1 MESRSVA
8 LGSSQ
13 EQVVF
18 PAATAF
24 VHSAIRKLRFVP
36 KFSRSVTTST
46 RSFQESETI
55 LAEAGSNS
63 PDKAQG
69 GKHCCRIRGGR
80 SMSSES
86 ILGLEENNTQQ
97 VEQTPVPATVDVR
110 LNTLRETVLELL
122 DEVESLAISRPV
134 DIKRGA
140 RFSDEVRQFEVSLI
154 RTALGRT
161 SGSQTRA
168 ARLLGLKPTTLNAK
182 IKRYG
187 ITA

>member
-1 MESRSVA
+1 M
-8 LGSSQ
+8 SSDVL
-13 EQVVF
+13 E
-18 PAATAF
+18 
-24 VHSAIRKLRFVP
+24 L
-36 KFSRSVTTST
+36 
-46 RSFQESETI
+46 E
-55 LAEAGSNS
+55 SNS
-63 PDKAQG
+63 PDSAEKAP
-69 GKHCCRIRGGR
+69 
-80 SMSSES
+80 SES
-86 ILGLEENNTQQ
+86 
-97 VEQTPVPATVDVR
+97 TVDVR
-110 LNTLRETVLELL
+110 LNSLRETALRLL

>member
-1 MESRSVA
+1 MTSESV
-8 LGSSQ
+8 LG
-13 EQVVF
+13 
-18 PAATAF
+18 
-24 VHSAIRKLRFVP
+24 L
-36 KFSRSVTTST
+36 
-46 RSFQESETI
+46 
-55 LAEAGSNS
+55 EANS
-63 PDKAQG
+63 PDTVERTTAP
-69 GKHCCRIRGGR
+69 
-80 SMSSES
+80 SETSS
-86 ILGLEENNTQQ
+86 
-97 VEQTPVPATVDVR
+97 VDAR
-110 LNTLRETVLELL
+110 LNTLRETVLQLL

>member
-1 MESRSVA
+1 
-8 LGSSQ
+8 
-13 EQVVF
+13 
-18 PAATAF
+18 
-24 VHSAIRKLRFVP
+24 
-36 KFSRSVTTST
+36 
-46 RSFQESETI
+46 
-55 LAEAGSNS
+55 
-63 PDKAQG
+63 
-69 GKHCCRIRGGR
+69 
-80 SMSSES
+80 MSSES
-86 ILGLEENNTQQ
+86 VLELESNSPGSA
-97 VEQTPVPATVDVR
+97 EQAPSETTSVDVR
-110 LNTLRETVLELL
+110 LNTLRETVLQLL

>member
-1 MESRSVA
+1 
-8 LGSSQ
+8 
-13 EQVVF
+13 
-18 PAATAF
+18 
-24 VHSAIRKLRFVP
+24 
-36 KFSRSVTTST
+36 
-46 RSFQESETI
+46 
-55 LAEAGSNS
+55 
-63 PDKAQG
+63 
-69 GKHCCRIRGGR
+69 
-80 SMSSES
+80 MSSES
-86 ILGLEENNTQQ
+86 ILGLQENNTQQ
-97 VEQTPVPATVDVR
+97 LEQTPVDGNVDAR
-110 LNTLRETVLELL
+110 LNTLRETVLQLL

>member
-1 MESRSVA
+1 
-8 LGSSQ
+8 
-13 EQVVF
+13 
-18 PAATAF
+18 
-24 VHSAIRKLRFVP
+24 
-36 KFSRSVTTST
+36 
-46 RSFQESETI
+46 
-55 LAEAGSNS
+55 
-63 PDKAQG
+63 
-69 GKHCCRIRGGR
+69 
-80 SMSSES
+80 MSSES
-86 ILGLEENNTQQ
+86 MLGLEANSTEGP
-97 VEQTPVPATVDVR
+97 EQISGEPNVDAR
-110 LNTLRETVLELL
+110 LNTLRETVLQLL

>member
-1 MESRSVA
+1 M
-8 LGSSQ
+8 
-13 EQVVF
+13 
-18 PAATAF
+18 
-24 VHSAIRKLRFVP
+24 
-36 KFSRSVTTST
+36 
-46 RSFQESETI
+46 
-55 LAEAGSNS
+55 N
-63 PDKAQG
+63 
-69 GKHCCRIRGGR
+69 
-80 SMSSES
+80 SES
-86 ILGLEENNTQQ
+86 ILGLEVNAAEAPEHTSGESN
-97 VEQTPVPATVDVR
+97 VDAR
-110 LNTLRETVLELL
+110 LNTLRETVLQLL

>member
-1 MESRSVA
+1 MKAASKSSPDKDLA
-8 LGSSQ
+8 ANHLPPHLGRVNMSS
-13 EQVVF
+13 EV
-18 PAATAF
+18 
-24 VHSAIRKLRFVP
+24 L
-36 KFSRSVTTST
+36 
-46 RSFQESETI
+46 ELE
-55 LAEAGSNS
+55 SNS
-63 PDKAQG
+63 PDSA
-69 GKHCCRIRGGR
+69 
-80 SMSSES
+80 
-86 ILGLEENNTQQ
+86 
-97 VEQTPVPATVDVR
+97 EQAPSDSTVDVR
-110 LNTLRETVLELL
+110 LNTLRETVLQLL
-122 DEVESLAISRPV
+122 DEVESLAISRPI

>member
-1 MESRSVA
+1 M
-8 LGSSQ
+8 
-13 EQVVF
+13 
-18 PAATAF
+18 
-24 VHSAIRKLRFVP
+24 
-36 KFSRSVTTST
+36 
-46 RSFQESETI
+46 
-55 LAEAGSNS
+55 N
-63 PDKAQG
+63 
-69 GKHCCRIRGGR
+69 
-80 SMSSES
+80 ES
-86 ILGLEENNTQQ
+86 ILGLENTA
-97 VEQTPVPATVDVR
+97 EQTEQKPADTTVDVR
-110 LNTLRETVLELL
+110 LNTLRETVLQLL